1 MTLADQAVLSGHD
14 GQVTEGQPARP
25 KRRTFT
31 AAYKARILEAFD
43 ALPDGSW
50 FGVQARRAAT
60 FRAACEAHP
69 ERFRSRCPQPKSLPA
84 KVWINEPPATIE
96 TTQSPQTT
104 QAA

>member
-1 MTLADQAVLSGHD
+1 
-14 GQVTEGQPARP
+14 
-25 KRRTFT
+25 
-31 AAYKARILEAFD
+31 
-43 ALPDGSW
+43 
-50 FGVQARRAAT
+50 VQARRAAT